1 MCQSNAELDQKED
14 TRLMANDLTTAEGK
28 EFSTDT
34 VTLQGLQ
41 TTVQRLYGALGKDG
55 TRDTLPAL
63 PPPQL
68 RGRMRARQLDL
79 NTQLRPISMASAE
92 RDRAFKAISA
102 LLGGYLNIKSDNP
115 QAVAAGYTAHLIEQ
129 PLFAILQACDDFK
142 NRRVYDLN
150 ADGERVPF
158 TIDHAPSA
166 FRLLDQV
173 KKCAA
178 DMREE
183 HYQIG
188 RVLAVKQIATTPM
201 ISPDE
206 QARVAAAMRLR
217 SMELGSVADAGHQ
230 ADMTKTQRE
239 AQEARDRAAK
249 ITEDGI
255 RRRAAFSAEQ
265 EAQSYEDLVR

>member
-1 MCQSNAELDQKED
+1 
-14 TRLMANDLTTAEGK
+14 MANDLTTTEGK
-28 EFSTDT
+28 EVSTDT
-34 VTLQGLQ
+34 VTLHGLQ

-63 PPPQL
+63 PPTPL
-68 RGRMRARQLDL
+68 RQRMRARQLDL
-79 NTQLRPISMASAE
+79 QKLLRPISMASAE
-92 RDRAFKAISA
+92 RDTAMKAIGA
-102 LLGGYLNIKSDNP
+102 LLGGYLNIKADNP
-115 QAVAAGYTAHLIEQ
+115 QAIAAGYTAHLIEQ

-142 NRRVYDLN
+142 NRRVYDWI
-150 ADGERVPF
+150 DEKQVPF

-178 DMREE
+178 DALEE

-188 RVLAVKQIATTPM
+188 RVLAVKHVAIEQRV
-201 ISPDE
+201 SPEE
-206 QARVAAAMRLR
+206 QSRVAAAIKLR
-217 SMELGSVADAGHQ
+217 SMELGAVVDASRQ
-230 ADMTKTQRE
+230 ADLVRIRSE
-239 AQEARDRAAK
+239 AQEARDRAAR

-255 RRRAAFSAEQ
+255 RRRVAFSAEQ